1 MLFVHVMAVL
11 HGSCAAALTH
21 CLHKHAYSF
30 DESGPAFKQLPPPVK
45 AAIVDIG
52 ICHYLVLVKAPDGRV
67 LQLDFGPCGGDVHV
81 SVPGARLSRALSTP
95 TLVMPT
101 SPLELEPGA
110 VGSPGEPV
118 PGVPGEVRE
127 RWLSELPSHMPLVH
141 VGRTSRS
148 LQEIREFNQ
157 QQPTYYLLHD
167 NDCRHF
173 ANNLVQHMTGMHK
186 ATAVFLRQQ
195 VCFGRGSLGGRAQ

>member
-1 MLFVHVMAVL
+1 M
-11 HGSCAAALTH
+11 
-21 CLHKHAYSF
+21 
-30 DESGPAFKQLPPPVK
+30 
-45 AAIVDIG
+45 
-52 ICHYLVLVKAPDGRV
+52 LVKASNGQV

-81 SVPGARLSRALSTP
+81 SVPGANLARALSTP
-95 TLVMPT
+95 ALVMPT
-101 SPLELEPGA
+101 SPLDLE
-110 VGSPGEPV
+110 GSPHTSRQLLSGHASA
-118 PGVPGEVRE
+118 GVPGEVRE

-141 VGRTSRS
+141 VGRTSLS
-148 LQEIREFNQ
+148 LQQIREFNQ

-195 VCFGRGSLGGRAQ
+195 VRRAAVEGAAEGNGRMAGHWM